1 MGYPAPGRRTLGRV
15 ARAAQHGRVADVYRR
30 TAGGE
35 RDDVIDGQ
43 VRRSVGGTEVA
54 RAPVTVLATPG
65 AQHAGAE
72 PLPGSRALQR
82 VVPAPVGL
90 PGVLGAATTS
100 AAGDD
105 TADRAQLHPRIVDG
119 RGGAVYSPAVLGL
132 RDQAALADQIASTTS
147 NRLAWQDRGGV
158 ECHLNPPASGVNA
171 DSPRRLSAPTRT
183 RTDRFRRPYALRGSG
198 ASRNGG

>member
-82 VVPAPVGL
+82 VVPARVGL
-90 PGVLGAATTS
+90 PGVLGA
-100 AAGDD
+100 
-105 TADRAQLHPRIVDG
+105 
-119 RGGAVYSPAVLGL
+119 
-132 RDQAALADQIASTTS
+132 
-147 NRLAWQDRGGV
+147 DRGGV